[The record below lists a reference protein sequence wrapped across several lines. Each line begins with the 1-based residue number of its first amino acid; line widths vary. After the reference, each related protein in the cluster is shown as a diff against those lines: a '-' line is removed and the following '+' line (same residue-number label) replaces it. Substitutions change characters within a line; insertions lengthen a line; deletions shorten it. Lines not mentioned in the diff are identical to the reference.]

1 MRRDRLSTDCDEQ
14 QEQAKRL
21 ESTQVDDRAQTEAE
35 ATVVSSDED
44 SALQT
49 QIAHD
54 ELVREGRRRAAIWG
68 VLTGLAMTVVALGCI
83 LLLYLALGR

>member
-21 ESTQVDDRAQTEAE
+21 ESTQVDERAQTEAE

-44 SALQT
+44 SAHQT

-54 ELVREGRRRAAIWG
+54 ELVRVGRRRAAIWG